1 MGGHRYAHSGLW
13 GCCRPERQ
21 GPGQVAGGSDLA
33 SSPRGGRALADPAG
47 AVTSLAAVGSAG
59 AASSGPG
66 RDGSR
71 TPLSGTFPC
80 LGPRQ
85 ASGARA
91 VTRPEA
97 SSWALWG
104 QSRARGCDRERRP
117 IVTGISRACGT
128 SLLSAAR
135 PARERQPRSA
145 RGSGA
150 PAAGR
155 GGSRHGGRWVPGILS
170 ASRAIPGARAARF
183 SVLIWQARSGPG
195 EEAPRLPWSERERQQ
210 CRARLRPFPFLTHP
224 LRKWGCR
231 MLPCTPEPLPR
242 GRGSPLPGCTWQK
255 HSSPGICSWK

>member
-21 GPGQVAGGSDLA
+21 GPAVAPSDR
-33 SSPRGGRALADPAG
+33 SRAVLTSLHRHEEAALWADPAG

-104 QSRARGCDRERRP
+104 RSRAVGCDRKRRP
-117 IVTGISRACGT
+117 IVTGISRACGNVRRVNG
-128 SLLSAAR
+128 SRALLAAR
-135 PARERQPRSA
+135 ELRPRGEGEAGTAGGGSPASSAPHGPSLEPARLGSRFSSGR
-145 RGSGA
+145 RGL
-150 PAAGR
+150 GR
-155 GGSRHGGRWVPGILS
+155 GRRRRVCRGRSVS
-170 ASRAIPGARAARF
+170 ASSAEPACG
-183 SVLIWQARSGPG
+183 
-195 EEAPRLPWSERERQQ
+195 
-210 CRARLRPFPFLTHP
+210 PFPF
-224 LRKWGCR
+224 
-231 MLPCTPEPLPR
+231 
-242 GRGSPLPGCTWQK
+242 
-255 HSSPGICSWK
+255 